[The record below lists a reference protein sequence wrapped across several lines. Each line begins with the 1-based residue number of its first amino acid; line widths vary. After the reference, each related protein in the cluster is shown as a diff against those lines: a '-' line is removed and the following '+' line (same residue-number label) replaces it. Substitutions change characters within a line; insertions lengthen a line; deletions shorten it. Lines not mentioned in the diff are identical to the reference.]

1 MPTRERCEE
10 LRDEFFADDLDLTDA
25 MLSWTEAQIVA
36 YFESG
41 GQEDPRVDFCAGLA
55 SLSDSF
61 KPLDAVTDCDLESAR
76 SSMDGW
82 VADDRAGTSEAP
94 TVPFSDLGTGDTVLA
109 AGLMFE
115 DEQIADREERHEDA
129 LLDEDPMASVPVT
142 TRPPMERTGDA
153 QPPTAAAAAAT
164 ATAEEDESGW
174 SIRQLKEFLLQQR
187 SDATAFSKESELIA
201 EVRRL
206 KRVGSGGGGV
216 SGRPD
221 APPAPAPAAV
231 AAPSPQSVRLLRQ
244 IEEIKASGDAAF
256 KAKDFERAERH
267 YSSALQRVAE
277 VSVNEPL
284 PTVLISA
291 LFSNRAGARAMRHQH
306 AEALEDGQMALR
318 HRPGWAR
325 AYCRVGAALSALR
338 RFDEARDS
346 YEQGLQNEPGS
357 AELHAGLTEVLV
369 RLGNGAG
376 GSEAAAAAK
385 QRANEAFNA
394 GRLVEAY
401 DAYSEGIRAAPSDET
416 LYSNRSAT
424 LAKLERFPEAL
435 ADAKCALSLQP
446 DWGKAYSRAGLA
458 ALKGGDEE
466 EAYWF
471 YVNGLKKDPSNAALL
486 GGRSSTLQALCALS
500 SARNRRSI
508 ERFHRDAKRPAAR
521 VFAVSD
527 VHFDHPGAREWGQTL
542 ARSKAYHDDAIIV
555 AGDVGDTYMAV
566 KLALRAFKAAFH
578 RVFYVP
584 GNHDLWIRPAG
595 QHSNEPAMFADSVQK
610 LLALWQLCDELDVD
624 VGPAR
629 LSSSVTVVPLDSW
642 YSYTF
647 DHHDPNPGRTAFDKF
662 CKWPMHA
669 DNVWE
674 FMTGLNEARLQI
686 VEQQSPLVA
695 RGQQGDV
702 ITFSHFLPRKELP
715 LPPLFEI
722 VKASGCL
729 KVEEQLRRIHS
740 TLHIFG
746 HTHINTTSEYQGN
759 APDGSSYACTYMQ
772 HAMGYGIAP
781 NAQLCVV
788 HDRGRFMSYM
798 LPVHGVAA
806 THEKLYGPIG

>member
-1 MPTRERCEE
+1 MPTRLRCEE
-10 LRDEFFADDLDLTDA
+10 LRDEAFADDLDLTDA

-41 GQEDPRVDFCAGLA
+41 GQEDPRVDFCE
-55 SLSDSF
+55 DNF

-82 VADDRAGTSEAP
+82 VADGRAGTSEAP
-94 TVPFSDLGTGDTVLA
+94 TVPFAELGTGDTVLA
-109 AGLMFE
+109 EGLMFE
-115 DEQIADREERHEDA
+115 DDQIADSEERHEDA
-129 LLDEDPMASVPVT
+129 LLDEDPMTSVPVT
-142 TRPPMERTGDA
+142 TRPPTERTGDA
-153 QPPTAAAAAAT
+153 QPPIAAVAAAAAT
-164 ATAEEDESGW
+164 ATEGDESGW

-187 SDATAFSKESELIA
+187 SDATAFSEKSELIA

-206 KRVGSGGGGV
+206 KRVGSG

-221 APPAPAPAAV
+221 
-231 AAPSPQSVRLLRQ
+231 APSPQSVRLLRK

-256 KAKDFERAERH
+256 NAKDFERAERH
-267 YSSALQRVAE
+267 YSSALQRAAE

-284 PTVLISA
+284 PNVLISA

-306 AEALEDGQMALR
+306 AEALEDGRMALR

-338 RFDEARDS
+338 RFDEARDT
-346 YEQGLQNEPGS
+346 YEQGLRNEPGS
-357 AELHAGLTEVLV
+357 AELQAGLTEVLS

-385 QRANEAFNA
+385 QRGNEAFNA
-394 GRLVEAY
+394 GRLEEAY
-401 DAYSEGIRAAPSDET
+401 AAYSEGIREAPSDET

-424 LAKLERFPEAL
+424 LAKLERFTEAL

-446 DWGKAYSRAGLA
+446 DWGEAYSRAGLA

-471 YVNGLKKDPSNAALL
+471 YANGLKRDPSNVELL
-486 GGRSSTLQALCALS
+486 GGRSSTLHALRALS
-500 SARNRRSI
+500 SARNRRNI
-508 ERFHRDAKRPAAR
+508 ERFHRDANRPAAR

-542 ARSKAYHDDAIIV
+542 ARSKAYQDDAIIV

-584 GNHDLWIRPAG
+584 GNHDMWIRPAG

-642 YSYTF
+642 YSYSF

-686 VEQQSPLVA
+686 VEQQSPRVA

-702 ITFSHFLPRKELP
+702 ITFSHFLPRIELP
-715 LPPLFEI
+715 LPPLFEMA
-722 VKASGCL
+722 KASGCL

-746 HTHINTTSEYQGN
+746 HTHINTTSEYQGK

-772 HAMGYGIAP
+772 NAMGYGISP

-788 HDRGRFMSYM
+788 HDRGRFKSYM
-798 LPVHGVAA
+798 A
-806 THEKLYGPIG
+806 